1 MKELFEEFKARKE
14 DLRELETE
22 IKKASDKFT
31 NIESINEFRIKF
43 LGKKGI
49 ISLEMKELASLSG
62 DERKQHAE
70 KLNKIKDSVLEII
83 ASKTEE
89 LNSKELEKKLNSETL
104 DITLSTSKSYG
115 TIHPISQVIEEVI
128 TIFGD
133 LDFFV
138 AEGPEVETDY
148 NNFTALNTSEHH
160 PARQMHD
167 TFYVETETDG
177 MPNVLRTHTSPVQ
190 IRSMLKQ
197 KPPIRLIAPGKT
209 FRCDNDQTH
218 SPMFHQVEGLV
229 IDQESNMSH
238 LKGCLEIFLKTFFET
253 DKLNMRFRP
262 SHFPFTEPSA
272 EVDIGYTKKGNQLII
287 GEGEDWLEIL
297 GCGMVHPNVLENVNI
312 NSNEYQG
319 YAFGMGIERLA
330 MLKYGIS
337 DLRTFF
343 DSDLRWN
350 KHYGFSPL
358 NIPSIIGDLS

>member
-1 MKELFEEFKARKE
+1 MKDF
-14 DLRELETE
+14 RELETE

-31 NIESINEFRIKF
+31 DIESINEFRIKF

-89 LNSKELEKKLNSETL
+89 LNSEELEKKLNSETL

>member
-1 MKELFEEFKARKE
+1 MKDF
-14 DLRELETE
+14 RELEAE

-62 DERKQHAE
+62 EERKQHAE

-89 LNSKELEKKLNSETL
+89 LNSEELEKKLKSETL

>member
-1 MKELFEEFKARKE
+1 MKDFRK
-14 DLRELETE
+14 LETE

-49 ISLEMKELASLSG
+49 VSLEMKELASLSG

-89 LNSKELEKKLNSETL
+89 LNSEELEKKLNSETL

>member
-1 MKELFEEFKARKE
+1 MKDF
-14 DLRELETE
+14 RELETE

-70 KLNKIKDSVLEII
+70 KLNKIKDTVLEII

-89 LNSKELEKKLNSETL
+89 LNSEELEKKLYSETL

>member
-1 MKELFEEFKARKE
+1 MKDF
-14 DLRELETE
+14 RELETE

-89 LNSKELEKKLNSETL
+89 LNSEELEKKLNSETL

-238 LKGCLEIFLKTFFET
+238 LKGCLETFLKTFFET

>member
-1 MKELFEEFKARKE
+1 MRDF
-14 DLRELETE
+14 RELETE

-229 IDQESNMSH
+229 IDKESNMSH

>member
-1 MKELFEEFKARKE
+1 MKDF
-14 DLRELETE
+14 RELETE

-89 LNSKELEKKLNSETL
+89 LNNEELEKKLNSETL

-253 DKLNMRFRP
+253 DRLNMRFRP

>member
-1 MKELFEEFKARKE
+1 MKDF
-14 DLRELETE
+14 RELEIE

-62 DERKQHAE
+62 DERKKHAE

-89 LNSKELEKKLNSETL
+89 LNSEELEKKLNSETL

-167 TFYVETETDG
+167 TFYVETESDG

>member
-1 MKELFEEFKARKE
+1 MKDF
-14 DLRELETE
+14 RELETE

-62 DERKQHAE
+62 DERKQYAE

-89 LNSKELEKKLNSETL
+89 LNSEELEKKLNSETL

-262 SHFPFTEPSA
+262 SHFPFTKPSA

>member
-1 MKELFEEFKARKE
+1 MKDF
-14 DLRELETE
+14 RELETE
-22 IKKASDKFT
+22 IKNASDKFT
-31 NIESINEFRIKF
+31 NIESINEFKIKF

-49 ISLEMKELASLSG
+49 ISLQMKELANLSS

-83 ASKTEE
+83 DSKTEE
-89 LNSKELEKKLNSETL
+89 LHNEELEKKLNSETL

>member
-1 MKELFEEFKARKE
+1 MKDF
-14 DLRELETE
+14 RELETE

-89 LNSKELEKKLNSETL
+89 LNSEELEKKLNSETL

-272 EVDIGYTKKGNQLII
+272 EVDIGYTKKRNQLII

>member
-1 MKELFEEFKARKE
+1 MKDF
-14 DLRELETE
+14 RELETE

-31 NIESINEFRIKF
+31 DIESINEFRIKF

-62 DERKQHAE
+62 DERKQNAE

-89 LNSKELEKKLNSETL
+89 LNSEELEKKLNSETL

-297 GCGMVHPNVLENVNI
+297 GCGMVHPNVLKNVNI

>member
-1 MKELFEEFKARKE
+1 MKDF
-14 DLRELETE
+14 RELETE

-62 DERKQHAE
+62 DERKQQAE

-89 LNSKELEKKLNSETL
+89 LNSEELEKKLNSETL

>member
-1 MKELFEEFKARKE
+1 
-14 DLRELETE
+14 
-22 IKKASDKFT
+22 
-31 NIESINEFRIKF
+31 
-43 LGKKGI
+43 
-49 ISLEMKELASLSG
+49 MKELASLSG

-70 KLNKIKDSVLEII
+70 KLNKIKDTVLEII

-89 LNSKELEKKLNSETL
+89 LNSEELEKKLNSETL

>member
-1 MKELFEEFKARKE
+1 MKDF
-14 DLRELETE
+14 RELETE

-31 NIESINEFRIKF
+31 DIESINEFRIKF

-49 ISLEMKELASLSG
+49 ISLEMKELASLSS
-62 DERKQHAE
+62 DERKQNAE

-89 LNSKELEKKLNSETL
+89 LNSEELEKKLNSETL

-272 EVDIGYTKKGNQLII
+272 EVDIGYTKK
-287 GEGEDWLEIL
+287 
-297 GCGMVHPNVLENVNI
+297 
-312 NSNEYQG
+312 
-319 YAFGMGIERLA
+319 
-330 MLKYGIS
+330 
-337 DLRTFF
+337 
-343 DSDLRWN
+343 
-350 KHYGFSPL
+350 
-358 NIPSIIGDLS
+358 

>member
-1 MKELFEEFKARKE
+1 MKDF
-14 DLRELETE
+14 RELETE

-70 KLNKIKDSVLEII
+70 KLNKIKDTVLEII

-89 LNSKELEKKLNSETL
+89 LNSEELEKKLNSETL

-272 EVDIGYTKKGNQLII
+272 EVDIGYTRKGNQLII

>member
-1 MKELFEEFKARKE
+1 MKDF
-14 DLRELETE
+14 RELETE

-31 NIESINEFRIKF
+31 NIESINKFMIKF

-62 DERKQHAE
+62 DERKQYAE

-89 LNSKELEKKLNSETL
+89 LNSEELEKKLYSETL

>member
-1 MKELFEEFKARKE
+1 MKDF
-14 DLRELETE
+14 RELETE

-104 DITLSTSKSYG
+104 DITLSTSKAYG

>member
-1 MKELFEEFKARKE
+1 MKDF
-14 DLRELETE
+14 RELETE

-62 DERKQHAE
+62 DERKQNAE

-89 LNSKELEKKLNSETL
+89 LNSEELEKKLNSETL
-104 DITLSTSKSYG
+104 DITLSTSKAYG

-272 EVDIGYTKKGNQLII
+272 EVDIGYTKRGNQLII

>member
-1 MKELFEEFKARKE
+1 MKDF
-14 DLRELETE
+14 RELETE

-70 KLNKIKDSVLEII
+70 KLNKIKDTVLEII

-89 LNSKELEKKLNSETL
+89 LNSEELEKKLNSETL

-272 EVDIGYTKKGNQLII
+272 EVDIGYTKKGNQIII

>member
-1 MKELFEEFKARKE
+1 MKDF
-14 DLRELETE
+14 RELETE

-89 LNSKELEKKLNSETL
+89 LNSEELEKKLNSETL

-350 KHYGFSPL
+350 KHYGVSPL

>member
-1 MKELFEEFKARKE
+1 MKDF
-14 DLRELETE
+14 RELETE

-89 LNSKELEKKLNSETL
+89 LNSEELEKKLNSETL

-190 IRSMLKQ
+190 IRSMLEQ

>member
-1 MKELFEEFKARKE
+1 MKDF
-14 DLRELETE
+14 RELETE

-272 EVDIGYTKKGNQLII
+272 EVDIGYKKKGNQLII

>member
-1 MKELFEEFKARKE
+1 MKDF
-14 DLRELETE
+14 RELETE

-89 LNSKELEKKLNSETL
+89 LNSKELEKKLSSETL

>member
-1 MKELFEEFKARKE
+1 MKDF
-14 DLRELETE
+14 RELETE

-31 NIESINEFRIKF
+31 DIESINEFRIKF

-49 ISLEMKELASLSG
+49 ISLEMKELASLSS
-62 DERKQHAE
+62 DERKQNAE

-89 LNSKELEKKLNSETL
+89 LNSEELEKKLNSETL

-177 MPNVLRTHTSPVQ
+177 MPNVLRTHTSPIQ

>member
-1 MKELFEEFKARKE
+1 MKDF
-14 DLRELETE
+14 RELETE

-89 LNSKELEKKLNSETL
+89 LNSEELEKKLNSETL
-104 DITLSTSKSYG
+104 DITLSTSKSFG

>member
-1 MKELFEEFKARKE
+1 MKDF
-14 DLRELETE
+14 RELETK

-89 LNSKELEKKLNSETL
+89 LNSEELEKKLNSETL

>member
-1 MKELFEEFKARKE
+1 MKDF
-14 DLRELETE
+14 RELETE

-89 LNSKELEKKLNSETL
+89 LNSDELEKKLNSETL

>member
-1 MKELFEEFKARKE
+1 MKDF
-14 DLRELETE
+14 RELETE

-89 LNSKELEKKLNSETL
+89 LNSEELEKKLNSETL

-253 DKLNMRFRP
+253 DKLNMSFRP

>member
-1 MKELFEEFKARKE
+1 MKDFR
-14 DLRELETE
+14 DLETE

-31 NIESINEFRIKF
+31 DIESINEFRIKF

-49 ISLEMKELASLSG
+49 ISLEMKELASLSS
-62 DERKQHAE
+62 DERKQNAE

-89 LNSKELEKKLNSETL
+89 LNSEELEKKLNSETL

-177 MPNVLRTHTSPVQ
+177 MANVLRTHTSPVQ

>member
-1 MKELFEEFKARKE
+1 MKDF
-14 DLRELETE
+14 RELETE

-115 TIHPISQVIEEVI
+115 TIHPISQVLEDVI

-190 IRSMLKQ
+190 IRSMLMQ

>member
-1 MKELFEEFKARKE
+1 MKDF
-14 DLRELETE
+14 RELENE

-89 LNSKELEKKLNSETL
+89 LNSEELEKKLNSETL

>member
-1 MKELFEEFKARKE
+1 MKDFR
-14 DLRELETE
+14 DLETE

-49 ISLEMKELASLSG
+49 ISLEMKELATLSG
-62 DERKQHAE
+62 DERKQQAE

-83 ASKTEE
+83 DSKTEE
-89 LNSKELEKKLNSETL
+89 LNNEELEKKLNSETL

>member
-1 MKELFEEFKARKE
+1 MKDF
-14 DLRELETE
+14 RELETE

-89 LNSKELEKKLNSETL
+89 LNSEELEKKLNSETL

-297 GCGMVHPNVLENVNI
+297 VCGMVHPNVLENVNI

>member
-1 MKELFEEFKARKE
+1 MKDF
-14 DLRELETE
+14 RELETE

-62 DERKQHAE
+62 DERKLHAE

>member
-1 MKELFEEFKARKE
+1 MKDF
-14 DLRELETE
+14 RELETE

-89 LNSKELEKKLNSETL
+89 LNSQELEKKLNSETL

>member
-1 MKELFEEFKARKE
+1 MKDF
-14 DLRELETE
+14 RELETE

-62 DERKQHAE
+62 NERKQHAE

-89 LNSKELEKKLNSETL
+89 LNSEELEKKLNSETL

>member
-1 MKELFEEFKARKE
+1 MKDF
-14 DLRELETE
+14 RELETE

-89 LNSKELEKKLNSETL
+89 LNSEELEKKLNSETL

-312 NSNEYQG
+312 NANEYQG